1 VPKQHRSAE
10 PKTLESK
17 YSPDGENTGHR
28 GHGQTVTMVTPRQ
41 MEIVQFLADGATD
54 REIADTLSLSIR
66 TVSNTLH
73 RLYDRIGVSSRV
85 RLAVMCR
92 DGQIEERP
100 NGHARRQPATRRR
113 AR

>member
-1 VPKQHRSAE
+1 MPKQHRSAE

-17 YSPDGENTGHR
+17 YSHPRAYTERRADG
-28 GHGQTVTMVTPRQ
+28 QVVMLVTPRQ
-41 MEIVQFLADGATD
+41 MEIVQYLADGATD

-85 RLAVMCR
+85 RLAFMCK
-92 DGQIEERP
+92 DGQLVERP
-100 NGHARRQPATRRR
+100 NGHARRQPAMIRR